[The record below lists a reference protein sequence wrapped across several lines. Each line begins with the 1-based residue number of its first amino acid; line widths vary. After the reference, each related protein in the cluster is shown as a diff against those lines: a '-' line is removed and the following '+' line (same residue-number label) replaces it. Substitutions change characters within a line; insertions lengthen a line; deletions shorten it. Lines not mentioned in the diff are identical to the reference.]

1 MDSVLLALTLGLALA
16 LVLVLAAAPAS
27 ASSTPLL
34 LLGDYLLIGDHDR
47 GAPSIGHLG
56 GG

>member
-1 MDSVLLALTLGLALA
+1 MLALTLGLALA